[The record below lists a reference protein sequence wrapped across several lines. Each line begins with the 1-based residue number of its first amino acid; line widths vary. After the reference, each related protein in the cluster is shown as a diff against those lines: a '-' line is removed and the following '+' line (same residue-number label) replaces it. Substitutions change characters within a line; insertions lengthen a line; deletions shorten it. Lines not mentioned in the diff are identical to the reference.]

1 MANNY
6 IGLHKRF
13 GKDYKRKAVDA
24 QTKMLIKYAS
34 DKLNHAY
41 MTRGFRNRTF
51 NLADSYVWAVY
62 YHGSLQGSGYL
73 WNSRVATTDSTFHNT
88 KVNGRKLAMEFTDK
102 YHSNSMNKW
111 EVVFAATAPYAS
123 YLEGGAVRRVFYVI
137 THIYDTVTADF
148 KGKATVY
155 TIISY

>member
-1 MANNY
+1 
-6 IGLHKRF
+6 
-13 GKDYKRKAVDA
+13 
-24 QTKMLIKYAS
+24 
-34 DKLNHAY
+34 
-41 MTRGFRNRTF
+41 
-51 NLADSYVWAVY
+51 
-62 YHGSLQGSGYL
+62 
-73 WNSRVATTDSTFHNT
+73 
-88 KVNGRKLAMEFTDK
+88 MEFTDK